1 MVELRSKL
9 VDDNFIVEITDN
21 GPGIAAQD
29 ADTIFDMFTRGE
41 QGRTDATP
49 GAGLGLAIS
58 RKIVARM
65 SGALE
70 LVPCTTRGAC
80 FRVTLPAC

>member
-1 MVELRSKL
+1 
-9 VDDNFIVEITDN
+9 
-21 GPGIAAQD
+21 
-29 ADTIFDMFTRGE
+29 MFTRGE
-41 QGRTDATP
+41 RGRSDAMS

-58 RKIVARM
+58 RKIIARM

-70 LVPCTTRGAC
+70 LVPLDSRGAC